1 MLLLS
6 GGTME
11 DKFEEWNAY
20 ARKRELRQRAINLDK
35 IESDAKLKI
44 VAITGI
50 RRSGKSSILILL
62 LQKLANEN
70 KKAAYINLED
80 SRIKGSKTVLD
91 DIIKWFGDSGYLLLD
106 EITGVHDWEGWLA
119 RNHELLKGRLNL
131 VVSSSRKKLV
141 VPSKPLRGRI
151 IPYELYPLSFKEFL
165 QFRGIEVER
174 TTAGIGR
181 IEKALDEYLVY
192 GGLPE
197 VVLLGDKTDKIRLL
211 NAYFKDIIGLDVA
224 EMADESITTV
234 ELFGKYVIDT
244 SHFSASKCL
253 NFFKGLGHKIGKE
266 SILHLE
272 KHSQDGYLFFFAPI
286 FSYTIKDRLQYPRKA
301 YLGDTGFMYSIS
313 GKVEMGRLFENA
325 VFLELKRRI
334 LPLQDIGYWRNR
346 DGIEAD
352 FVVREG
358 LNAKE
363 IIQVA
368 YEAENEK
375 TKERE
380 IRGLAAC
387 AKEVGLKGGLIITK
401 SKEGVESI
409 GAVKIRFIPLWKWL
423 LTFAAG
429 SPLPSGRD

>member
-1 MLLLS
+1 
-6 GGTME
+6 ME
-11 DKFEEWNAY
+11 AVFEEWNAY
-20 ARKRELRQRAINLDK
+20 AKKRALKQRAIDLDK
-35 IESDAKLKI
+35 IESHAKLKI

-80 SRIKGSKTVLD
+80 SRIKSSKTVLD

-106 EITGVHDWEGWLA
+106 EITGAHDWEGWLA

-197 VVLLGDKTDKIRLL
+197 VVLFGDKTDKIRLL

-234 ELFGKYVIDT
+234 ELFGKYVIET

-272 KHSQDGYLFFFAPI
+272 KHSQDGYLFFFVPI

-301 YLGDTGFMYSIS
+301 YLGDMGFMYSIS
-313 GKVEMGRLFENA
+313 GKIETGKLFENA

-334 LPLQDIGYWRNR
+334 LPLQDIGYWRNKA
-346 DGIEAD
+346 GIEAD

-368 YEAENEK
+368 YEMENEK

-387 AKEVGLKGGLIITK
+387 AKEVGLKEGLIITK
-401 SKEGVESI
+401 SKEGAESI

-423 LTFAAG
+423 LM
-429 SPLPSGRD
+429 